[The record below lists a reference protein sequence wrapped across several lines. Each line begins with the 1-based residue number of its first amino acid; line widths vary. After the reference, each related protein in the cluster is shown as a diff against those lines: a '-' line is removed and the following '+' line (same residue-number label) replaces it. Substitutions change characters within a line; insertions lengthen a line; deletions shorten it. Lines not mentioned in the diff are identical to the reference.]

1 MENSRPPIGGL
12 TAGTTPFQE
21 GDLVEESIGHRNSC
35 QNSCDGCS
43 QDSQQS
49 VTVCGD
55 DCHHHGDNA
64 VCVPVDDRNVNT
76 IYPSSC
82 DCSAHSGYGLAASA
96 QGTASQDPASAQLPI
111 LDYQPTRSYFTID
124 MAASRGYF
132 DPIRSASRA
141 PSFVSS
147 YPPTYMPSYE
157 PTYSFPPVPPQSPLP
172 PRPPVTPD
180 APTSSVSLSY
190 ANNELPSRVD
200 SDNRTCIHHDCFR
213 RWLDENEDSPS
224 NKNVESYLGDELSY
238 VYSSEE
244 SSSCSGKEEEAW
256 NSSDELDWE
265 GFQDFSAPLSNE
277 YTIETTTGNGYT
289 TNETF
294 EDNENQEES
303 QRLTDSTNGRINT
316 SNVSRE
322 CTPSQEDG
330 HGDVVFLY
338 AIENCDID
346 HVGRQGNTN
355 GQTTTR
361 PSGACK
367 RKLEAE
373 ESVEEHEDSDSNNE
387 SLWATKRA
395 CIAQT
400 PQEEADGDEGRL
412 LEPSLQDP
420 VKFLAGTID
429 HSGNG
434 SVRNDDMPI
443 INRSD
448 QQNSEQL
455 DYQLELI
462 FKLSQMGPAIAS
474 SDAPIYD
481 SIYAAIWG
489 MAVAAL
495 QAAASEGLLDR
506 LEWWRSQ
513 AKEKVE
519 GSGPARANGEDGGL
533 EVPVAKPTGEDLED
547 IYSSS
552 G

>member
-1 MENSRPPIGGL
+1 MGAPR
-12 TAGTTPFQE
+12 TA
-21 GDLVEESIGHRNSC
+21 NK
-35 QNSCDGCS
+35 
-43 QDSQQS
+43 
-49 VTVCGD
+49 
-55 DCHHHGDNA
+55 
-64 VCVPVDDRNVNT
+64 
-76 IYPSSC
+76 
-82 DCSAHSGYGLAASA
+82 AS
-96 QGTASQDPASAQLPI
+96 
-111 LDYQPTRSYFTID
+111 
-124 MAASRGYF
+124 
-132 DPIRSASRA
+132 
-141 PSFVSS
+141 
-147 YPPTYMPSYE
+147 
-157 PTYSFPPVPPQSPLP
+157 
-172 PRPPVTPD
+172 
-180 APTSSVSLSY
+180 
-190 ANNELPSRVD
+190 
-200 SDNRTCIHHDCFR
+200 R
-213 RWLDENEDSPS
+213 RWLDENKDSS
-224 NKNVESYLGDELSY
+224 SDKDVESYLGDELSY

-244 SSSCSGKEEEAW
+244 SSSCSGEGEEEW

-265 GFQDFSAPLSNE
+265 GFQDFSAPLSND
-277 YTIETTTGNGYT
+277 YTIETTTGNGHT

-303 QRLTDSTNGRINT
+303 QRLTDSTNGRMNT

-322 CTPSQEDG
+322 CTPPQEDG
-330 HGDVVFLY
+330 HDDVVFLY
-338 AIENCDID
+338 AIENSDID

-373 ESVEEHEDSDSNNE
+373 ESVEEHEDSESNNE
-387 SLWATKRA
+387 SLRATKRA

-400 PQEEADGDEGRL
+400 PQEEADGDEVRL
-412 LEPSLQDP
+412 LEPGLQDP

-489 MAVAAL
+489 MTVAAL
-495 QAAASEGLLDR
+495 QAATSEGLLDR

-513 AKEKVE
+513 ANENVE
-519 GSGPARANGEDGGL
+519 GRGPARADGEVGGL
-533 EVPVAKPTGEDLED
+533 EVPVAKPTGEDLGD